1 MDDELRSLLY
11 VIIKNQCEMKVM
23 LEDIEIETKA
33 MSQKPIDGDPA
44 WEDLKKRT
52 KKVKKALAMSL
63 FKESVL
69 EAKIISAEKLGI

>member
-33 MSQKPIDGDPA
+33 MSHKPIDGDPA
-44 WEDLKKRT
+44 WDDLKKRT
-52 KKVKKALAMSL
+52 KAVKKAMAMSL

-69 EAKIISAEKLGI
+69 EAKIISVEKLGI